1 MGLERRLG
9 EMARIISENP
19 ELLLKLSVTS
29 LILSLA
35 TAKLYIYQM
44 DIINELRQDAESL
57 ENLKQ
62 AYSESAD
69 ADEMFAERFTGV
81 SAEVDKIM
89 IEMG

>member
-62 AYSESAD
+62 AYS
-69 ADEMFAERFTGV
+69 
-81 SAEVDKIM
+81 I
-89 IEMG
+89 